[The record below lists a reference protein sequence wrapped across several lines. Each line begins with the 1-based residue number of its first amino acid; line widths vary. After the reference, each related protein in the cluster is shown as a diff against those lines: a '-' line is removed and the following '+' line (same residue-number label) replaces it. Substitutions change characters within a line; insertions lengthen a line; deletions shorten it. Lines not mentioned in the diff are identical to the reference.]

1 MTKKEI
7 KLRFKTPEELDK
19 ELLDLQIKY
28 CELHCDFKKLERE
41 NRILKKYIKHIQEYL
56 CKDIYELMDMN
67 DHGEE
72 DED

>member
-28 CELHCDFKKLERE
+28 SELHCDFKKLERE
-41 NRILKKYIKHIQEYL
+41 NRMLKKYIRHIQEYL
-56 CKDIYELMDMN
+56 CKDIYNLIDIN
-67 DHGEE
+67 DRG
-72 DED
+72 DEYEY

>member
-7 KLRFKTPEELDK
+7 KLRFKTQEELDK

-41 NRILKKYIKHIQEYL
+41 NRILKKYIRHIQEYL

-67 DHGEE
+67 DRGED